1 MRPPRASAPCRCP
14 SATVPNRGAK
24 CTLSAFGGG
33 AEPGRN
39 EGSGVIT
46 VPGGDPEPWEGTWAW
61 WDGVGLGWGIL
72 EVFSNWNDSTVP
84 SLLQLSPCR
93 SALEPCP
100 RCPGYA
106 AIPLCFLERTSPSPG
121 SARTQHLGAG
131 CRQLAVRGTLLSNLA
146 CSSAG
151 QIAGSEEFVRPER
164 GFVLT
169 AAICSVCVVSQG
181 KKERN

>member
-1 MRPPRASAPCRCP
+1 MHGTGCAGRWWVESLSLGVFKSRGEVAPGDMV
-14 SATVPNRGAK
+14 SGY
-24 CTLSAFGGG
+24 
-33 AEPGRN
+33 
-39 EGSGVIT
+39 SGV
-46 VPGGDPEPWEGTWAW
+46 
-61 WDGVGLGWGIL
+61 GWGIL

-84 SLLQLSPCR
+84 SFLQLSPCR

-121 SARTQHLGAG
+121 SARSQHLGAG
-131 CRQLAVRGTLLSNLA
+131 CRQLAVRGALLSNLA